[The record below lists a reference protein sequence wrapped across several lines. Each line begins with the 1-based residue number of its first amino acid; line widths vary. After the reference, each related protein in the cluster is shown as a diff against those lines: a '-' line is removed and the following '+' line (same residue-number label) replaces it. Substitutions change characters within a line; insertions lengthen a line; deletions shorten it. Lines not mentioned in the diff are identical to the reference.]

1 MRCAVSD
8 FNDWQRLRSEFL
20 ESLVMALDSI
30 RSHKLRSGLTLLGIL
45 IGVFS
50 IIVVMT
56 VLRVLDDNAAS
67 SLSQLGPHAFT
78 VKRSP
83 PFVFKGPSRSNR
95 FWERKEITMKMGERL
110 RERAELPLSVGM
122 EDGFSSGVVRSRY
135 AETNPD
141 VNLRGVTPEIFSSR
155 SWNIDGGRAL
165 TAADVDSA
173 RLVCVLGAGLAKR
186 VFPNSQAVG
195 DRITFEGLAY
205 RVVGV
210 LESKGKTLDD
220 DQDNF
225 MLVPLTTGLQRYSGY
240 RRSINLLVQATG
252 EVEYEDTVEEVRG
265 LMRQLRK
272 TPSGEEDD
280 FEIVS
285 NDILMKQF
293 REVTFAVRAGIG
305 LISSIA
311 LLAAGIGIMNIM
323 LISVTERTKEIG
335 LRRAIG
341 ARKSMVLSQFIMEAI
356 ILCLIGGIG
365 GVVLGVAS
373 GNILSFVFKS
383 PIVFPVDWMFYG
395 LGICTLVGVV
405 FGAYPAFK
413 AANIDPIDA
422 LRHE

>member
-1 MRCAVSD
+1 
-8 FNDWQRLRSEFL
+8 
-20 ESLVMALDSI
+20 MALDSI

-122 EDGFSSGVVRSRY
+122 EDGFSSGVERSRY